1 MPESRVSGERI
12 VIDAELARSLVAGQF
27 PHWAG
32 LAVEAVA
39 EGGWDNRTFHLG
51 PHMAVRLPSAAPYA
65 AQVEKEHRWL
75 PVLAPSLPLAI
86 PVPLAMGEPALG
98 YPWRWSVYRWLG
110 GQAATSARIAD
121 LRALAAALAEFLAAL
136 QRIDAA
142 GGPAPGA
149 HNFWR
154 GGTLATYDPET
165 RRAIAALGG
174 RIDARAV
181 TAVWDEALASAWSS
195 TPVWVH
201 GDIAPGNLLV
211 EDGRLV
217 AVIDFGCSGVG
228 DPACDLAIAWTMF
241 EDESR
246 AAFRAGLPDDAGL
259 WARARGWTLWK
270 ALITLAAL
278 PGANPAGANDSLRVI
293 NAVLADA

>member
-27 PHWAG
+27 PHWSG
-32 LAVEAVA
+32 LPVEPVA

-75 PVLAPSLPLAI
+75 PVLARSLPLAI
-86 PVPLAMGEPALG
+86 PVPLTMGEPALG

-110 GQAATSARIAD
+110 GQAATSAHIAD
-121 LRALAAALAEFLAAL
+121 LRAFAAALAQFLAAL
-136 QRIDAA
+136 HRIDAD

-154 GGTLATYDPET
+154 GGPLAVYDPET
-165 RRAIAALGG
+165 RRAIAALAD
-174 RIDARAV
+174 RIDARTV
-181 TAVWDEALASAWSS
+181 TVLWDEALASAWSAG
-195 TPVWVH
+195 PVWVH
-201 GDIAPGNLLV
+201 GDITPGNLLAK
-211 EDGRLV
+211 DGRLV

-241 EDESR
+241 EGESR

-278 PGANPAGANDSLRVI
+278 PGANPAGADDPLRVI